1 MKNKLIASV
10 EAMNTKENPAPAFRS
25 GDTVRVYF
33 KIVEGNKERIQAYE
47 GLVIKIH
54 RNSSN
59 STFTVRKMVGDIGV
73 ERIFPFNSP
82 RIDKVELIR
91 SGKVRQARLFYMREL
106 RGKAARIK
114 ERRKGL

>member
-10 EAMNTKENPAPAFRS
+10 EAMFKTEKETPAFRA
-25 GDTVRVYF
+25 GDVVRVYF
-33 KIVEGNKERIQAYE
+33 RIIEGNKERIQAYE

-54 RNSSN
+54 RNSTN

-73 ERIFPFNSP
+73 ERTFPYCSP

-91 SGKVRQARLFYMREL
+91 TGKVRQARLFYMRDL